1 MEARL
6 RRFLL
11 NCFASSLLV
20 CTNTAYAAEETLDQ
34 IIDPVIQPEIERMDF
49 NESRINPDNI
59 EINASF
65 GLMSVE
71 DFGTSLLVS
80 AQATYRI
87 SEGFFVGAE
96 LGQATVGES
105 RFEDF
110 LPGINLLSDDERV
123 LSYYLFNIGYDI
135 FPGETFLT
143 ENTTYNNAF
152 YLIAGIGNTQFAG
165 QDNYTISFGFGYRV
179 LLSNNFSASFGV
191 RDHTFNA
198 DFLGP
203 DKLTHN
209 LQFTASVG
217 IYF

>member
-1 MEARL
+1 MEAWL

-11 NCFASSLLV
+11 SFFASSSLM
-20 CTNTAYAAEETLDQ
+20 CANATYAAEETLEQ
-34 IIDPVIQPEIERMDF
+34 VIDPVIQPEIERMDF
-49 NESRINPDNI
+49 DESRINPDNI
-59 EINASF
+59 EISASF

-71 DFGTSLLVS
+71 DFGTSALIT

-96 LGQATVGES
+96 LGQTTVGES

-123 LSYYLFNIGYDI
+123 LDYYLLNIGYDI

-143 ENTTYNNAF
+143 ENTTYNNAL

-165 QDNYTISFGFGYRV
+165 QDNYTISLGLGYRV
-179 LLSNNFSASFGV
+179 LVSNYLSASISV
-191 RDHTFNA
+191 KDHTFNA

-209 LQFTASVG
+209 LQFTASIG